1 LFTGSLVEIGYTLN
15 VHPLASNVSPY
26 LKWCRSSMLRCI
38 KFSQVLGQGHKHSAC
53 VWFETV
59 PSLQNKTEVIEKSEN
74 EHPLTLK

>member
-1 LFTGSLVEIGYTLN
+1 
-15 VHPLASNVSPY
+15 
-26 LKWCRSSMLRCI
+26 MLRCI

-74 EHPLTLK
+74 EHPLTLE